1 MPVQIRGP
9 GKIGRSLVRSL
20 GIFKYGNKI
29 YLSFLSRTTQDT
41 FSLAVS
47 DNGFDFELLST
58 EGVIYSANREKIDLS
73 QTSSYRFSRVDHLF
87 LATFLHKETK
97 VCLPNLAKMNN
108 LLEWEALPTLSGLP
122 CPAII
127 LPEIKSGGEYVAYC
141 AEGSLK
147 IAFSKNLSAW
157 QIQDE
162 PLLSPRSDHYDS
174 GPLTLESVIP
184 TQTGILLLYHSLVDK
199 IPLVGAAIFDRAD
212 PDVLLWRSSEPLWK
226 PIPQWQSKEIIHVG
240 TVELS
245 GKIISYWQ
253 VADEGIYA
261 ITYLLHQNDI
271 SIQSKSIS
279 LSLNKLK
286 TNPLITPKPENSWE
300 AFTTFNPAAI
310 YEDGRV
316 HILYR
321 AQGHDYVS
329 AVGYANS
336 ADGLTI
342 TDRHDQPCYIP
353 KEKFEESGRPT
364 KVVAAFMSGG
374 GFGGCEDPRLTRI
387 GDKIYMTYVAFN
399 GYSEPRIAL
408 TSISVADFLNH
419 RWFWEKPILISPPGV
434 IDKSAVI
441 FPETINGK
449 YVILHRVFPNI
460 LLDFVD
466 SLEFDGTTWLKGEY
480 QIAIRPDHWD
490 SRKIGA
496 GAPPLKTADGWLL
509 IYYSVDERDDRRYKI
524 GAMLLDLTDPRKVL
538 YRANNPILEPNER
551 YENEGFKAG
560 VAYPCGAV
568 IIGETLFVYYGAA
581 DTVVCVATAHLPD
594 FLSNLKHS
602 HLAKL
607 EPALIRKIK

>member
-9 GKIGRSLVRSL
+9 GQDGPTAINTL
-20 GIFKYGNKI
+20 GIFKYGNKV
-29 YLSFLSRTTQDT
+29 YLLFLAPDNTDT

-58 EGVIYSANREKIDLS
+58 EGVIYAADRSKMDLTK
-73 QTSSYRFSRVDHLF
+73 TSTYRFSQTDHQF
-87 LATFLHKETK
+87 IATFLDKKTEICQPT
-97 VCLPNLAKMNN
+97 LAKMTN
-108 LLEWEALPTLSGLP
+108 LLEWETLSTLAGLA
-122 CPAII
+122 CPAMV
-127 LPEIKSGGEYVAYC
+127 LPETKSNGQYVAYC
-141 AEGSLK
+141 DQDKLK
-147 IAFSKNLSAW
+147 VAFSDDLSAW

-162 PLLSPRSDHYDS
+162 ALLALRNDQYDS

-184 TQTGILLLYHSLVDK
+184 TQTGLLLLYHSQVDQVP
-199 IPLVGAAIFDRAD
+199 IVGAAVFDRSD
-212 PDVLLWRSSEPLWK
+212 PDVLLWRSPEPLWK
-226 PIPQWQSKEIIHVG
+226 PIPQWTSQKLNFIG
-240 TVELS
+240 AVELS

-253 VADEGIYA
+253 IVGEGIYA
-261 ITYLLHQNDI
+261 VTYLLHKNDI
-271 SIQSKSIS
+271 SVQSKNIA
-279 LSLNKLK
+279 LSLNKAK
-286 TNPLITPKPENSWE
+286 TNPLITPRGENSWE

-310 YEDGRV
+310 YEGGKV

-329 AVGYANS
+329 VVGYAS
-336 ADGLTI
+336 SDDGLTI
-342 TDRHDQPCYIP
+342 SDRHNLPCYIP
-353 KEKFEESGRPT
+353 KEKFEESNGPA
-364 KVVAAFMSGG
+364 VAALMSGG

-399 GYSEPRIAL
+399 GCSEPRIAL
-408 TSISVADFLNH
+408 TSISVGDFLDH
-419 RWFWEKPILISPPGV
+419 RWFWEKPVLISPPGV

-441 FPETINGK
+441 FPEKVNGK
-449 YVILHRVFPNI
+449 YVILHRVFPDI

-466 SLEFDGTTWLKGEY
+466 SLEFDGTAWLKGEY
-480 QIAIRPDHWD
+480 RIKIRPDHWD

-496 GAPPLKTADGWLL
+496 GAPPLKTTDGWLL

-524 GAMLLDLTDPRKVL
+524 GAMLLDLADPTKVL
-538 YRANNPILEPNER
+538 YRTNNPVLEPNER

-568 IIGETLFVYYGAA
+568 IIAETLFVYYGGA

-594 FLSNLKHS
+594 FLNNLKHS

-607 EPALIRKIK
+607 EPAHIRKIH